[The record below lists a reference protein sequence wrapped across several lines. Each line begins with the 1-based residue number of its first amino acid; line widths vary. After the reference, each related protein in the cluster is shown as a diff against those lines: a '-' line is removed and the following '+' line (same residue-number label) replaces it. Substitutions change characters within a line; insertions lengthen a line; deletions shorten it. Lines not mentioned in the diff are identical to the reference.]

1 MNGKITWSSGVPADG
16 GRLKELIPIA
26 ADVGSEEEDEVVVG
40 VSPVDVKDGTLL
52 ERTNRDTNGGRE
64 KDWWGNIDGDVAD
77 DAVDEEVESPP
88 AAPLLLLLPPVP
100 NDIKRLGM
108 SRLK

>member
-1 MNGKITWSSGVPADG
+1 M
-16 GRLKELIPIA
+16 KELIPIA

-64 KDWWGNIDGDVAD
+64 KDW
-77 DAVDEEVESPP
+77 
-88 AAPLLLLLPPVP
+88 
-100 NDIKRLGM
+100 
-108 SRLK
+108 